1 MYVITGRSPD
11 DVEETI
17 GSDIAKSFALNA
29 PGKVWARHGATHPL
43 GADFSGLQDLIPQL
57 IDAPTALS
65 YTEQVPPSLM
75 REIILAGTPQQI
87 IDQAADWRDHGLRY
101 LIVFNL
107 SPVQPSLRR
116 GIGASA
122 PLFKVLRGLKK
133 L

>member
-1 MYVITGRSPD
+1 
-11 DVEETI
+11 
-17 GSDIAKSFALNA
+17 
-29 PGKVWARHGATHPL
+29 
-43 GADFSGLQDLIPQL
+43 
-57 IDAPTALS
+57 
-65 YTEQVPPSLM
+65 M

-107 SPVQPSLRR
+107 SPLQPSLRR